1 MAALRTWFGRHPWWI
16 GAFFGFCLYMTFVY
30 MPFDYFVKLFYQDVT
45 DAQEVWFGVL
55 LEGEKAKFT
64 EPLHWLIYGA
74 LAWGLWKERPWV
86 WLASALYVGQ
96 IALGMLV
103 WNLRDERGAGPL
115 GLVAFAIFAAIAVL
129 LWRYGRRAPSPA
141 HS

>member
-1 MAALRTWFGRHPWWI
+1 
-16 GAFFGFCLYMTFVY
+16 MTFVY
-30 MPFDYFVKLFYQDVT
+30 MPFDFLLKPLWQDVSQ
-45 DAQEVWFGVL
+45 AQEVWFGVL
-55 LEGEKAKFT
+55 LSGWAAKLS
-64 EPLHWLIYGA
+64 EPLHWLIYGG
-74 LAWGLWKERPWV
+74 LAWGLWKGRPWV